1 MIPTEKPLIE
11 LLKEHLQGDLHDLPV
26 FNAVA
31 VKLQQMLARHDF
43 RIDDI
48 VNMIGEDQSLAS
60 QVLRVAN
67 SSYYAGLSS
76 ISTIKDAIVRL
87 GAQEVVNMVMIASQY
102 EMYHSENEHLNSS
115 MQKLW
120 DHSLACAT
128 GAKWLAKKTG
138 YVHLA
143 AESFMG
149 GLLHDI
155 GQLALLKVLD
165 EIHRNK
171 ESKAP
176 LSNTLITEILVR
188 MHEDVGYQLM
198 KSWSLPE
205 AYGSISANHHKEDFD
220 GNDILLVL
228 VRLSDK
234 ACKKVGKS
242 LHPDASISLVAS
254 TEAQFLAT
262 KEMALAELE
271 IIVEDAGTTDIGL
284 TV

>member
-1 MIPTEKPLIE
+1 MISTEKPLIE
-11 LLKEHLQGDLHDLPV
+11 LIKGHLQGDLHDLPV
-26 FNAVA
+26 FNTVA
-31 VKLQQMLARHDF
+31 VKLQQMLARRDF
-43 RIDDI
+43 RIGDI
-48 VNMIGEDQSLAS
+48 INMVGEDQSLAS

-76 ISTIKDAIVRL
+76 IATIKDAIVRL
-87 GAQEVVNMVMIASQY
+87 GAQEVANMVMMASQY
-102 EMYHSENEHLNSS
+102 EMYHSENEYLNSS

-120 DHSLACAT
+120 VHSLACAT

-138 YVHLA
+138 YVNLA

-165 EIHRNK
+165 DIHRSK

-176 LSNTLITEILVR
+176 FSNTLINEILGC

-205 AYGSISANHHKEDFD
+205 AYCSISANHHKEDYD

-228 VRLSDK
+228 VRMSDK

-242 LHPDASISLVAS
+242 LHPDASISLISS

-262 KEMALAELE
+262 KEMTLAELE
-271 IIVEDAGTTDIGL
+271 IILEDAGELQI
-284 TV
+284 

>member
-11 LLKEHLQGDLHDLPV
+11 LIKEHLQGDLHELPV
-26 FNAVA
+26 FNSVA
-31 VKLQQMLARHDF
+31 VKLQQMLTRHDF

-48 VNMIGEDQSLAS
+48 VKMVSEDQSLAS

-138 YVHLA
+138 YVNLA

-165 EIHRNK
+165 DIHRNK

-176 LSNTLITEILVR
+176 LSNTLISEILDR

-205 AYGSISANHHKEDFD
+205 TYCSISANHHKQDFD

-242 LHPDASISLVAS
+242 LHPDASISLVSA

-262 KEMALAELE
+262 KEMTLAELE
-271 IIVEDAGTTDIGL
+271 IIVEDAGIPEIGL

>member
-1 MIPTEKPLIE
+1 MIAAEKPLIE
-11 LLKEHLQGDLHDLPV
+11 LIKEHLQGDLQELPV
-26 FNAVA
+26 FNTVA
-31 VKLQQMLARHDF
+31 VKLQQMLAKRDF
-43 RIDDI
+43 KVEAIIDL
-48 VNMIGEDQSLAS
+48 VNEDPSLAS

-76 ISTIKDAIVRL
+76 IGTIKDAIVRL
-87 GAQEVVNMVMIASQY
+87 GVQEVANMVMMASQLDL
-102 EMYHSENEHLNSS
+102 YHSDNEYLNVA
-115 MQKLW
+115 MQNLW
-120 DHSLACAT
+120 NHSLACAT

-138 YVHLA
+138 YVGLA

-165 EIHRNK
+165 DIHRNK

-176 LSNTLITEILVR
+176 FSTTLINEILNR

-198 KSWSLPE
+198 TSWSLPE
-205 AYGSISANHHKEDFD
+205 VYCSISSNHHKEDFD

-228 VRLSDK
+228 VRMADK

-242 LHPDASISLVAS
+242 LHPDASISLISS
-254 TEAQFLAT
+254 TEAQYLAT
-262 KEMALAELE
+262 KELTLAELE
-271 IIVEDAGTTDIGL
+271 IVVEDAGLPGIEPAT
-284 TV
+284 

>member
-1 MIPTEKPLIE
+1 MTSTEKPLIE
-11 LLKEHLQGDLHDLPV
+11 LIKEHLQGDLTGLPV
-26 FNAVA
+26 FNSVA
-31 VKLQQMLARHDF
+31 VKLQQMLARRDF
-43 RIDDI
+43 KIDDI
-48 VNMIGEDQSLAS
+48 IEMVSEDQSLAS

-76 ISTIKDAIVRL
+76 IATIKDAIVRL
-87 GAQEVVNMVMIASQY
+87 GAQEVANMVMMASQY
-102 EMYHSENEHLNSS
+102 EMYHSENEFLNSS

-120 DHSLACAT
+120 AHSLACAT

-138 YVHLA
+138 YVNLA
-143 AESFMG
+143 AESFMA

-165 EIHRNK
+165 DIHRNK

-176 LSNTLITEILVR
+176 FSNTLISEILDR

-205 AYGSISANHHKEDFD
+205 AYCSISINHHKDDFD
-220 GNDILLVL
+220 GNNILLLL

-234 ACKKVGKS
+234 ACKKVGKA
-242 LHPDASISLVAS
+242 LTPDSSISLVS
-254 TEAQFLAT
+254 TAEAQYLAT
-262 KEMALAELE
+262 KEMTLAELE
-271 IIVEDAGTTDIGL
+271 IIVEDAGELQI
-284 TV
+284 